1 MLDWAASGA
10 MALTGMPDGA
20 PVASPAPALAMLG
33 QVTAELARATGE
45 TGHAV
50 RADPAELITGRAAL
64 AGLTR
69 GGRVSAGGS
78 SFLLRSADGW
88 CAVTLSRPDDVAA
101 VPAIAG
107 LLGASL
113 DGASLDGTATLAA
126 ARAALTAVARGTP
139 AEDLAAAAQLVGV
152 PAAALPASG
161 PPSAPAEPAPGESPG
176 WPPWRAERIAAP
188 LAGAR
193 LAGAVVADLSSMWAG
208 PLCARLLGLAGA
220 EVIKVE
226 SPARPDGARSGN
238 GEFFDWLHAG
248 HRSLSADFGTRAGRT
263 ALLALLEVADVVIE
277 ASRPRALAALGLA
290 PDMLSH
296 RPGQVW
302 LSITGYGRAEPG
314 RVAFGDDAAV
324 AGGLVGW
331 AAGESSP
338 EPVFCADAIADPLAG
353 ACGAL
358 AVALSLS
365 AGGGE
370 LIDLSMRDVAAAFA
384 APGQDIA
391 PGHGPHDV
399 LPGRVSGLP
408 AAGTASRPC
417 CRHAARAPRPRG
429 AGEGGR
435 APELGAD
442 TGAVLAWLAGRRAPH
457 ADPQRARVAAGCPPG
472 RGSGA
477 GRHPAYRRAPGRRPD
492 RRVRARPAAGTRRGR
507 HGGGRRCPA
516 ARPARPPRA
525 PAGARRRGRQ
535 ASASARRRPG
545 PRPNWPR
552 GCAPRTR
559 TCRLA
564 RGCAPSATTSRSPG
578 RLTATLWTGLSPGAR
593 CECSTAPAR
602 CGWSTRSR
610 GTRLGLDECELGGVE
625 RDDDGRPTGRL
636 WRMDR
641 WLAGPGARCD
651 RGPGRGEQEGGV
663 VRYHGLHGRDA
674 SCDRARPRLP
684 GRRADRAAPA
694 LHGAAGG
701 APAVRDDH
709 HRAGQDNARR
719 RHPAGA

>member
-33 QVTAELARATGE
+33 QVTAQLARATGE

-107 LLGASL
+107 SLGASLDGASLDASL

-152 PAAALPASG
+152 PAAALPASV
-161 PPSAPAEPAPGESPG
+161 PPSAPAEPALGESPS

-220 EVIKVE
+220 KVIKVE
-226 SPARPDGARSGN
+226 SPTRPDGARSGN

-290 PDMLSH
+290 PGMLSH

-331 AAGESSP
+331 AAGGSSP

-353 ACGAL
+353 VCGAL
-358 AVALSLS
+358 AVALSRS

-399 LPGRVSGLP
+399 LPGWSVACPRWHREQAVLP
-408 AAGTASRPC
+408 PRRPRPLAG
-417 CRHAARAPRPRG
+417 AARGRG
-429 AGEGGR
+429 RGR
-435 APELGAD
+435 AR
-442 TGAVLAWLAGRRAPH
+442 T
-457 ADPQRARVAAGCPPG
+457 
-472 RGSGA
+472 
-477 GRHPAYRRAPGRRPD
+477 
-492 RRVRARPAAGTRRGR
+492 GTRRG
-507 HGGGRRCPA
+507 HRR
-516 ARPARPPRA
+516 
-525 PAGARRRGRQ
+525 GARM
-535 ASASARRRPG
+535 ARRRP
-545 PRPNWPR
+545 
-552 GCAPRTR
+552 
-559 TCRLA
+559 
-564 RGCAPSATTSRSPG
+564 
-578 RLTATLWTGLSPGAR
+578 
-593 CECSTAPAR
+593 
-602 CGWSTRSR
+602 
-610 GTRLGLDECELGGVE
+610 
-625 RDDDGRPTGRL
+625 
-636 WRMDR
+636 
-641 WLAGPGARCD
+641 
-651 RGPGRGEQEGGV
+651 
-663 VRYHGLHGRDA
+663 
-674 SCDRARPRLP
+674 
-684 GRRADRAAPA
+684 AAC
-694 LHGAAGG
+694 
-701 APAVRDDH
+701 
-709 HRAGQDNARR
+709 
-719 RHPAGA
+719 

>member
-1 MLDWAASGA
+1 MRERCAVLDWAASGA
-10 MALTGMPDGA
+10 MALTGVPDGA

-107 LLGASL
+107 SLGASL
-113 DGASLDGTATLAA
+113 DGASLHGIAT
-126 ARAALTAVARGTP
+126 
-139 AEDLAAAAQLVGV
+139 LAAAAQLGGV
-152 PAAALPASG
+152 PAAALPASV
-161 PPSAPAEPAPGESPG
+161 PPSAPAEPAPNESPS

-353 ACGAL
+353 ACGTL

-384 APGQDIA
+384 APGRDIA

-399 LPGRVSGLP
+399 LPGWSVACPRWHREQAVLP
-408 AAGTASRPC
+408 PR
-417 CRHAARAPRPRG
+417 RPRRLAG
-429 AGEGGR
+429 AG
-435 APELGAD
+435 
-442 TGAVLAWLAGRRAPH
+442 
-457 ADPQRARVAAGCPPG
+457 AA
-472 RGSGA
+472 A
-477 GRHPAYRRAPGRRPD
+477 H
-492 RRVRARPAAGTRRGR
+492 
-507 HGGGRRCPA
+507 
-516 ARPARPPRA
+516 
-525 PAGARRRGRQ
+525 
-535 ASASARRRPG
+535 
-545 PRPNWPR
+545 
-552 GCAPRTR
+552 
-559 TCRLA
+559 
-564 RGCAPSATTSRSPG
+564 
-578 RLTATLWTGLSPGAR
+578 
-593 CECSTAPAR
+593 
-602 CGWSTRSR
+602 
-610 GTRLGLDECELGGVE
+610 
-625 RDDDGRPTGRL
+625 
-636 WRMDR
+636 
-641 WLAGPGARCD
+641 
-651 RGPGRGEQEGGV
+651 
-663 VRYHGLHGRDA
+663 
-674 SCDRARPRLP
+674 
-684 GRRADRAAPA
+684 
-694 LHGAAGG
+694 
-701 APAVRDDH
+701 
-709 HRAGQDNARR
+709 
-719 RHPAGA
+719 